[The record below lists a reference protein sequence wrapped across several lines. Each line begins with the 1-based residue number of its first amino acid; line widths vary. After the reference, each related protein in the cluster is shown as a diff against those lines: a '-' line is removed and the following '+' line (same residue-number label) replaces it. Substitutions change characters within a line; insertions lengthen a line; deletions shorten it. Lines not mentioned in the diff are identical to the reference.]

1 MDFQWSDEDSEAR
14 FATYVEALAQCLGH
28 KDRVGPFRRYCVGL
42 LLPGERKS
50 VEPMAARLRPDRTAA
65 EHQALLHFVGQ
76 SPWDSAALL
85 GAVRRQVLPTMTA
98 RSPITSWIIDDTG
111 FPKKGPHS
119 VGVGRQYCGELGKQ
133 DNCQIA
139 VSLSVATAEASL
151 PIAWRL
157 YLPET
162 WAGDCDRRAAAK
174 VPAEVAFATKQQIAL
189 EQIRTALADGVPM
202 GVVLAD
208 AGYGNN
214 SAFRDEI
221 ARLGLTYVVG
231 VLGNSVVWP
240 PGTIPEVPAW
250 SGRGKRPTRL
260 RRGGDNAAV
269 IQVRKLAEHLSD
281 ESWHVVRWREG
292 VAEELCSRFAAVRVR
307 PAQGDARRSEARPEQ
322 WLLVEWPLETAKPTK
337 FWLSTL
343 PEDTA
348 IGDLVYHAK
357 QRWLIERDYLELKQE
372 LGLGHYE
379 GRGWRGFHHHAALC
393 IAAYGFLVAE
403 RAALSP
409 FTATITGLVEEAA
422 VPTRRRPH
430 GAPPASRAPCAPLY
444 RHAEA
449 AHRPYTRSAPAAM
462 SVLPTRHAATK
473 DRPFVT

>member
-1 MDFQWSDEDSEAR
+1 MDLQWKDEDCEAR
-14 FATYVEALAQCLGH
+14 FAMYVERLAQCLDH
-28 KDRVGPFRRYCVGL
+28 KDRVEPFRRYCVGL

-65 EHQALLHFVGQ
+65 EHQSLLHFVGQ
-76 SPWDSAALL
+76 SPWDSAMLL
-85 GAVRRQVLPTMTA
+85 GAAREQVLPTMTA
-98 RSPITSWIIDDTG
+98 RSQIGWWIIDDTG

-119 VGVGRQYCGELGKQ
+119 VGVTRQYCGELGKQ

-157 YLPET
+157 YLPQT
-162 WAGDCDRRAAAK
+162 WASDPERRAAAK
-174 VPAEVAFATKQQIAL
+174 VPPEVAFATKQQIAL
-189 EQIRTALADGVPM
+189 EQIHTALADGVPT

-214 SAFRDEI
+214 SRFRDEI
-221 ARLGLTYVVG
+221 TRLGLDYVVG

-240 PGTIPEVPAW
+240 PGTKPEVPVW

-269 IQVRKLAEHLSD
+269 IQVRKLAEQLSD

-307 PAQGDARRSEARPEQ
+307 PAQDDARRSEARPEH
-322 WLLVEWPLETAKPTK
+322 WLLVEWPPETAKPTK

-343 PEDTA
+343 PKETA
-348 IGDLVYHAK
+348 IVDLVYHAK

-409 FTATITGLVEEAA
+409 FKATITGLVKETA
-422 VPTRRRPH
+422 VPKRQRPR
-430 GAPPASRAPCAPLY
+430 GDPAASRTSCATLHRNAP
-444 RHAEA
+444 A
-449 AHRPYTRSAPAAM
+449 AHSTCTRSASATM
-462 SVLPTRHAATK
+462 SVLQPGHA
-473 DRPFVT
+473 VTEEAFMT